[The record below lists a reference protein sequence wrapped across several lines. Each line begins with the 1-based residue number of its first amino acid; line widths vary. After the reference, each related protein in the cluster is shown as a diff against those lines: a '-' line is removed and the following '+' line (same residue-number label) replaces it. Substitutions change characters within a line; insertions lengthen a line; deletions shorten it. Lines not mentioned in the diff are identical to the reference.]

1 MNNCDLEAQRRFGDT
16 AAYKEYEQKTANY
29 TEDKWQNAN
38 NGLMAVFAKF
48 ADCKNSGNSA
58 NSPVAQA
65 LVMELQDYITGNYY
79 TCTKKILADLGQMY
93 VADERFKES
102 IDKQASGTAEF
113 VASAITIYCK

>member
-1 MNNCDLEAQRRFGDT
+1 MNNYDLEAQRRFGDT
-16 AAYKEYEQKTANY
+16 AAYKEYEQKTADY